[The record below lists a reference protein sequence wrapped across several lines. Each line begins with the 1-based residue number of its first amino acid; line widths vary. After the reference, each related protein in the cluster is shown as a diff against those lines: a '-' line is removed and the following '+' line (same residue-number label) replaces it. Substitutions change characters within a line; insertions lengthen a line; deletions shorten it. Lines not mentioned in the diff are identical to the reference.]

1 MARNEKKVA
10 KLIDGLDN
18 VSLTASSTAQDKS
31 DLNDDYIL
39 E

>member
-18 VSLTASSTAQDKS
+18 VCLTASSTAQDKS